1 VDEDRLG
8 RLGDPVTDIAP
19 AVVAL
24 ATDLRFLAGATLLL
38 DGGRV
43 LLR

>member
-1 VDEDRLG
+1 VK
-8 RLGDPVTDIAP
+8 DIAP

-24 ATDLRFLAGATLLL
+24 ATDLRFLTGATLML
-38 DGGRV
+38 DGGHV